1 MFWIRLE
8 LISFKI
14 EQNKPM
20 SDWLAHSGF
29 KKNVEKRWVWG
40 WISAKKKVK
49 NMFTRST
56 AGENT
61 FACVFNN
68 MMMFECCSQWCVMCC
83 YSFFLCVFPIGPNRS
98 RSVQRFFRSY
108 KTVTNGSQI
117 DINTAH
123 IYCWCHLTRF
133 TVAAHLLLFAT
144 AAISAICCYL
154 SLPHCH
160 LLLFTYLRQTK
171 VPCLQVRLN
180 Q

>member
-1 MFWIRLE
+1 
-8 LISFKI
+8 
-14 EQNKPM
+14 M
-20 SDWLAHSGF
+20 SLRVNF
-29 KKNVEKRWVWG
+29 RQ
-40 WISAKKKVK
+40 KKVK

-68 MMMFECCSQWCVMCC
+68 MMMLMFACCSQWCVMCC